1 MTETGYAG
9 YFVFTTP
16 LLLFSLLFFH
26 ITQDIFGSDPAFLII
41 SRCIFGNGWSLFMS
55 FILPSS
61 YPDKSNAYNGI
72 WIGYI
77 LLVFEG

>member
-16 LLLFSLLFFH
+16 LLLLSLLFFH
-26 ITQDIFGSDPAFLII
+26 IMQDIFGSSCFSHH

-61 YPDKSNAYNGI
+61 YPDKGNAYNGI